1 MQLRLQARISGYSG
15 KPVTVYAI
23 YDSESHTCIIGK
35 IGAANAPKQSG
46 GILIADTEINERDD
60 IYAESDILP
69 SITDFYDMHKA
80 GEIQIRDSVM
90 AADPRAAIEF
100 DGIKNGSKEY
110 RVMPTVTNSQIATL
124 SIARHIRKSLKI
136 EDSLS
141 MLDGFNALLNGDSI
155 TV

>member
-15 KPVTVYAI
+15 KSVTVYAT
-23 YDSESHTCIIGK
+23 YDTELRLCIIGK
-35 IGAANAPKQSG
+35 IGAANASKQPG
-46 GILIADTEINERDD
+46 GILIADAEINDRDD
-60 IYAESDILP
+60 VYDESDILP
-69 SITDFYDMHKA
+69 SITAFYDMHKA
-80 GEIQIRDSVM
+80 SEIQIRDSVM

-110 RVMPTVTNSQIATL
+110 RVMPTVTNAQIATL
-124 SIARHIRKSLKI
+124 AIARHIRKSLKI